1 MWSRGA
7 DMTMPVPTG
16 RCEKRI
22 ASTVAVEIC
31 LQDEPML
38 KERASTENVSAH
50 GARVL
55 MKRKLRPGQHVLVI
69 SPKEGVQSQAQIVY
83 CQRLAESKFAVGLEL
98 SVRVEQWARPY

>member
-1 MWSRGA
+1 
-7 DMTMPVPTG
+7 MTMPVPTG

-22 ASTVAVEIC
+22 ASAVAVEIC

-38 KERASTENVSAH
+38 TERVWTENVSAH